1 MDSFVT
7 ANEDLSASGANI
19 FPKKKR
25 FVLLIS
31 LKILQVYTEVGP

>member
-19 FPKKKR
+19 FPKKRKVR
-25 FVLLIS
+25 FPYLFKNSTGI
-31 LKILQVYTEVGP
+31 Y